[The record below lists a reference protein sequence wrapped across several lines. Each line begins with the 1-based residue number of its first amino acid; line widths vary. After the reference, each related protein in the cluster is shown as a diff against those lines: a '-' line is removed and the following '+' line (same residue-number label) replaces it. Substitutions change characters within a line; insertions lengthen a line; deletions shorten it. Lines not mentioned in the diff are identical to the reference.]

1 MRISN
6 NHSLLPR
13 IYNANRNKSEALER
27 TNKYENVQPI
37 VIKRNYPFQRSYLH
51 TSSTDSDMK
60 AYNTA
65 KVELLRKNPVGTFI
79 DIYA

>member
-6 NHSLLPR
+6 NHSLLPL
-13 IYNANRNKSEALER
+13 IYNANKNKSEALER